1 LVAVL
6 EKRKKKRRRKMA
18 FATVTATWCMLAA
31 AVGTT
36 TTTWNS
42 GILLASAQDIEQL
55 ADSPAIIEQAE
66 APTGPE
72 GPETEVPSD
81 ILEQL
86 EQDAAG
92 VEELLANFGTNV
104 PTSWQNFIDT
114 SDCPTP
120 FSGGYWRHA
129 YIAPAQW
136 KGAKWKFSAYAC
148 EWKKWSNTTKLVEVP
163 NKIKEKKFSSVP
175 NSFGIATEYFLNED
189 AIAGC
194 RGKTWKYSAPVFKS
208 GHLQA
213 PDWKP
218 IKCIVR
224 FGEVNTLGSA
234 SWIRFETPWAT
245 WFNEFIATNAP
256 FLAPAL
262 RAPDVQTAIAT
273 AQEENIEFEGASDR
287 ESEQVGVSFG
297 PDGAELSAPE
307 REAEGVLPQ
316 SREGGGPGFG
326 AQPTPLP
333 TQVIPTDPA
342 VAPQLTGPAPGAN
355 PALTPLEL
363 LQQTLATPGVI
374 PSKALPKVSAKATP
388 KGLSVGV
395 PLNPVQ
401 AGKQALHNYGAMNAA
416 LGDSM
421 STAYN
426 TAENLAQQGA
436 KAAVEAAKTA
446 ADVAKE
452 VQAKV
457 ASSEQFQKVSSE
469 IRKRINASPTA
480 QKAFGQYQAM
490 KESPA
495 FQKAA
500 SLVTEA
506 AQKSAQ
512 SSQP

>member
-1 LVAVL
+1 MYVAL
-6 EKRKKKRRRKMA
+6 SSSCRRVIVVQPRQ
-18 FATVTATWCMLAA
+18 T
-31 AVGTT
+31 
-36 TTTWNS
+36 
-42 GILLASAQDIEQL
+42 QL
-55 ADSPAIIEQAE
+55 TDSPPLHLNKQKQKT
-66 APTGPE
+66 TG
-72 GPETEVPSD
+72 
-81 ILEQL
+81 
-86 EQDAAG
+86 
-92 VEELLANFGTNV
+92 
-104 PTSWQNFIDT
+104 QNFIDT

-148 EWKKWSNTTKLVEVP
+148 EWKKWSNTTKLIEVP
-163 NKIKEKKFSSVP
+163 NKIKEKKFTSVP
-175 NSFGIATEYFLNED
+175 NTFGVATEYFLNED

-262 RAPDVQTAIAT
+262 RAPDVQTAIST

-287 ESEQVGVSFG
+287 ESEQVGVGFG
-297 PDGAELSAPE
+297 PDGTELTAPE
-307 REAEGVLPQ
+307 RIPEGVLPE
-316 SREGGGPGFG
+316 SRAGGGPGFG

-363 LQQTLATPGVI
+363 LQQSLATPGVI